1 MRGGERPGNQGKRC
15 GCELP
20 FLFQKESHEPVM
32 DREAFVT
39 IGEGGGTACNNEY
52 FVYGTVALEMRIEV
66 KFTSRNSTTFPRDL

>member
-1 MRGGERPGNQGKRC
+1 
-15 GCELP
+15 
-20 FLFQKESHEPVM
+20 M